1 MQAADLRKLRDNISS
16 GGRDE
21 VRKFLDSLSENEAAA
36 LLYQW
41 PFWARPAEERDDGT
55 WSGQVSPPTDWD
67 TWLLLAGRGYG
78 KTRTGAEFIRDQVMS
93 GSAKSVAF
101 IAQDPADARNIMIDG
116 ESGIRAVSPPS
127 ERPYYNGGKKILYWP
142 NGAKGF
148 VFSGHEPDGA
158 RGYQFDLGWCDEL
171 CAWKY
176 AREVWDN
183 YEFGLRL
190 TGPDGSRPRT
200 IITTTPKPSRL
211 LSEIMKDDGTS
222 ITTGSTYDNISN
234 LAPTFFK
241 KVVRRYEGTTIGE
254 QELHARIL
262 GEVQG
267 ALWTRETLA
276 KTRVSPSE
284 VPDFKRIVV
293 AVDPMVRARERAR
306 KVAPPET
313 GIIVAGVAMVGGEE
327 HAYIISDET
336 VTNAKPDL
344 WARRVIAAF
353 HDYKADRVLG
363 EVNNGGD
370 MVEDV
375 IHTRDPTVPVKMVH
389 ASRGKTTRAEPVA
402 ALYEQGRAHHVGTFA
417 SLETQLT
424 TWTGANGEPSP
435 DRLDAAVWALTELL
449 LGRTVPEIDIDP
461 GFGLTTNQWQL

>member
-1 MQAADLRKLRDNISS
+1 VVVL
-16 GGRDE
+16 GE
-21 VRKFLDSLSENEAAA
+21 
-36 LLYQW
+36 
-41 PFWARPAEERDDGT
+41 
-55 WSGQVSPPTDWD
+55 
-67 TWLLLAGRGYG
+67 AGRREG
-78 KTRTGAEFIRDQVMS
+78 RRNLEWS
-93 GSAKSVAF
+93 GSALNGLGYMAAASR
-101 IAQDPADARNIMIDG
+101 PR
-116 ESGIRAVSPPS
+116 IRKDKNRGRIHSL
-127 ERPYYNGGKKILYWP
+127 LYWP
-142 NGAKGF
+142 NGAKGY

-211 LSEIMKDDGTS
+211 LSEIMEDNGTE
-222 ITTGSTYDNISN
+222 ITTGSTYENISN

-254 QELHARIL
+254 QELHARL
-262 GEVQG
+262 LEEVQG

-276 KTRVSPSE
+276 KTRVLPSK
-284 VPDFKRIVV
+284 VPELSRIVV
-293 AVDPMVRARERAR
+293 AVDPMVRARERSR

-313 GIIVAGVAMVGGEE
+313 GIIVAGVAMVGGQE
-327 HAYIISDET
+327 HAYILSDET

-375 IHTRDPTVPVKMVH
+375 IHTRDSTVPVKMVH

-417 SLETQLT
+417 ALETQLT
-424 TWTGANGEPSP
+424 TWTGANSEPSP

-449 LGRTVPEIDIDP
+449 LGRTVPEVDLDP
-461 GFGLTTNQWQL
+461 SFGLTTNQWQI